1 MKRTAAWAILAL
13 AATLHAQPG
22 APVGADESPEPN
34 APNAASQ
41 NEAGQNEAE
50 RDPEPDESATAPLER
65 FVPSESVPAGTAIA
79 MPTDI

>member
-22 APVGADESPEPN
+22 ASVGADEIPEPD

-41 NEAGQNEAE
+41 NAAE

-65 FVPSESVPAGTAIA
+65 FMPSEGVPAGTAIA